1 MAINFDKALG
11 VHQQALM
18 LRQQRMELLA
28 NNIANADTPGYKARD
43 IDFKQAMGEV
53 SAGQQLSLSLSNGA
67 HIASSATAGSGT
79 AEVMYRV
86 PQQPSLDGNTVEES
100 VEQTAFADNTLR
112 YQATMSFLSSRFAGM
127 KSVLSGGQ

>member
-1 MAINFDKALG
+1 
-11 VHQQALM
+11 
-18 LRQQRMELLA
+18 
-28 NNIANADTPGYKARD
+28 
-43 IDFKQAMGEV
+43 
-53 SAGQQLSLSLSNGA
+53 
-67 HIASSATAGSGT
+67 
-79 AEVMYRV
+79 MYRV

>member
-67 HIASSATAGSGT
+67 HIANGAMTNSGK
-79 AEVMYRV
+79 ADVMYRV

-127 KSVLSGGQ
+127 KSVLSGGR

>member
-1 MAINFDKALG
+1 MAISFDKALG
-11 VHQQALM
+11 VHQQALI

-43 IDFKQAMGEV
+43 IDFKQALGAA
-53 SAGQQLSLSLSNGA
+53 STATSLAMTLSNSAHLSGA
-67 HIASSATAGSGT
+67 ATAGSGV
-79 AEVMYRV
+79 ADLMYRV
-86 PQQPSLDGNTVEES
+86 PQQASLDGNTVEEG
-100 VEQTAFADNTLR
+100 VEQTAFADNSLR